1 MADKPLRVP
10 DPVSEL
16 EKDAGRREKNGGEEN
31 EVLRASRLAAS
42 LREAAADKVSGMS
55 WKTAAGLGV
64 GSAAIIAALLYA
76 KSGRK

>member
-1 MADKPLRVP
+1 
-10 DPVSEL
+10 VSEL
-16 EKDAGRREKNGGEEN
+16 EKDAGRRETPAHDEN
-31 EVLRASRLAAS
+31 EVLRASRLASA
-42 LREAAADKVSGMS
+42 LRDAAAQRVGRVG

>member
-1 MADKPLRVP
+1 MADKPPRVP

-16 EKDAGRREKNGGEEN
+16 EKDAGRREEN

-42 LREAAADKVSGMS
+42 LRDAAAGKVSGMS

>member
-1 MADKPLRVP
+1 MADKPPRVP

-16 EKDAGRREKNGGEEN
+16 EKDAGRREEN

-42 LREAAADKVSGMS
+42 LRDAAADKVSGMG

>member
-1 MADKPLRVP
+1 MADKREHYPE
-10 DPVSEL
+10 PVSEL
-16 EKDAGRREKNGGEEN
+16 EKDMGRREEN

-42 LREAAADKVSGMS
+42 LRAAATAKVGGIG
-55 WKTAAGLGV
+55 WKTATGIGV